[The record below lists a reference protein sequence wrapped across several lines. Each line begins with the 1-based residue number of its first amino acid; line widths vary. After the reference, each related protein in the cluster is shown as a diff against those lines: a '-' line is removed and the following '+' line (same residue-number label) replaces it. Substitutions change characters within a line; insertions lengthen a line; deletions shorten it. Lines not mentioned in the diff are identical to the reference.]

1 MPKQA
6 NPPSDFVPPD
16 ALSVV
21 HPKLQSLR
29 EALNRV
35 ILGKPLQVD
44 QMLIA
49 LLAGGHVLLEDI
61 PGIGKT
67 TLAKAFALATGCQFR
82 RIQFTP
88 DLLPSDVIGASIYN
102 PVDHAF
108 HFKSGPVFTQILM
121 ADEINRASP
130 RTQSSLLEVMA
141 EQQITVDGQAYTLE
155 SPFMVIATQNPVEY
169 QGTYPLPEAQLDR
182 FMLCL
187 RLGYPDLTQELAMLY
202 DHEHGLPLQQ
212 LQPVLSPVEICAF
225 QKTVQ
230 NVAVHRDIGTYII
243 KLVDATRKHSA
254 IQLGASPR
262 AGLALFQA
270 VKAHA
275 LLAGR
280 DYVLPEDVK
289 SLAAAVLAH
298 RLQLDAKARYQGM
311 GKVDV
316 VLECLEQIAV
326 PR

>member
-1 MPKQA
+1 LHA
-6 NPPSDFVPPD
+6 SLL
-16 ALSVV
+16 AL
-21 HPKLQSLR
+21 R
-29 EALNRV
+29 TALNRV
-35 ILGKPLQVD
+35 ILGKPEQVD
-44 QMLIA
+44 LMLVA
-49 LLAGGHVLLEDI
+49 LFGCGHVLLEDI

-141 EQQITVDGQAYTLE
+141 EQQVTVDGQGYTLE

-187 RLGYPDLTQELAMLY
+187 RMGYPGAEQELAMLY
-202 DHEHGLPLQQ
+202 DHEHSHPLKH
-212 LQPVLSPVEICAF
+212 LEPVLDPTEICEI
-225 QKTVQ
+225 QKAVQ
-230 NVAVHRDIGTYII
+230 AVSVHKDIGIYII
-243 KLVDATRKHSA
+243 KLIEATRKHAA

-262 AGLALFQA
+262 AGLSLFQA
-270 VKAHA
+270 VKAYA

-280 DYVLPEDVK
+280 NYVLPEDVK
-289 SLAAAVLAH
+289 KLAPSVLAH
-298 RLQLDAKARYQGM
+298 RLLLDAKARYQGI
-311 GKVDV
+311 GKADV
-316 VLECLEQIAV
+316 VAECLDQVAV

>member
-1 MPKQA
+1 MQKPA
-6 NPPSDFVPPD
+6 NPSSESSSEVLRD
-16 ALSVV
+16 
-21 HPKLQSLR
+21 HPKLQDLR
-29 EALNRV
+29 TALNRV
-35 ILGKPLQVD
+35 ILGKPEQVD

-141 EQQITVDGQAYTLE
+141 EQQVTVDGHAYALE

-187 RLGYPDLTQELAMLY
+187 RLGYPNLEQELAMLY
-202 DHEHGLPLQQ
+202 DHEHTLPLQQ
-212 LQPVLSPVEICAF
+212 LQPLLTPAEICAV

-230 NVAVHRDIGTYII
+230 AVAVHRDIGTYII
-243 KLVDATRKHSA
+243 KLVDATRKHLA

-280 DYVLPEDVK
+280 DFVLPEDVK
-289 SLAAAVLAH
+289 SLAPVVLAH
-298 RLQLDAKARYQGM
+298 RLQLDAKARYQGIS
-311 GKVDV
+311 KVDV
-316 VLECLEQIAV
+316 VLECLEQVAV